1 MNNLLFIFVVLATLV
16 STSLALLFPGIQPA
30 GYAPGQV
37 LGIRVGSLTST
48 RGVLPYPFYSVK
60 TCKPSPSR
68 FKAERKKENIGE
80 LMLGYQD
87 EPSEYFVETLR
98 NFTCRKVCDTVS
110 YESAEMKNLVK
121 RIDEYYRGNMALDG
135 LPVAQETKGGPR
147 APKVILGYPLGVPS
161 KMSPTK
167 KALINNHLHFN
178 IYFNEPDVHND
189 NNEETFRIVGFHVSA
204 YSINYEDV
212 NSECDMGKSFNPSKF
227 GFLSSEG
234 ANEVSYTYSVSWI
247 PEPDILWATRWD
259 IYLKGSEVD
268 RRIHWLSLVNACTIA
283 LCLAALIAMIMIRAL
298 RRDLA
303 RYNEAI
309 TAEEAQEETG
319 WKLVHGD
326 VFRAPQQ
333 PVTLSILVA
342 SGVQLLIMSA
352 ATLAISMSG
361 FLNPQNRGGL
371 VSALILSFVCASF
384 FSGFVGAVLLKYF
397 KRQAWKN
404 AFAIAFFLPGVALAM
419 YIVMDCLH
427 WAKHSSSAVPFLTI
441 VALMSMWL
449 LCTVP
454 LTIVGAHFGYRL
466 DSIAVPTRV
475 NVIPRMV
482 PASKHG
488 VPSFAPVLI
497 GALFPFG
504 VAFVEL
510 LYILSSFWQGGVYYV
525 FGFLTCVFVIV
536 VLCTAESSIAVVYFH
551 LCNEDHN
558 WWWKSFSIGAAAGGY
573 VFLYSLY
580 FLFAVLPI
588 RQPLSMFL
596 YLGYMLMACSAISLL
611 LGSVSF
617 VAAFWFVRKIY
628 GAVKID

>member
-1 MNNLLFIFVVLATLV
+1 MRVLLFVALIACLCSSA
-16 STSLALLFPGIQPA
+16 LALFLPGINPA
-30 GYAPGQV
+30 GYTPGQI
-37 LGIRVGSLTST
+37 LGIRAGSLTST

-60 TCKPSPSR
+60 NCRPAPSR

-98 NFTCRKVCDTVS
+98 NFTCRKVCDTVT
-110 YESAEMKNLVK
+110 YNPKEMDNLVK
-121 RIDEYYRGNMALDG
+121 RINEYYRGNMALDG
-135 LPVAQETKGGPR
+135 LPVAQETRGGPR
-147 APKVILGYPLGVPS
+147 APKVILGYPLGVPA

-178 IYFNEPDVHND
+178 IYFNEPDVHTD
-189 NNEETFRIVGFHVSA
+189 NNEETFRIVGFNAAA

-212 NSECDMGKSFNPSKF
+212 NSECDMGKPFNPSKF
-227 GFLSSEG
+227 GFLTSDSTS
-234 ANEVSYTYSVSWI
+234 EVSYTYSVSWI
-247 PEPDILWATRWD
+247 PEPDVWWATRWD

-268 RRIHWLSLVNACTIA
+268 RRIHWLSLINAFTIA

-303 RYNEAI
+303 RYNDAM

-326 VFRAPQQ
+326 VFRTPQH
-333 PVTLSILVA
+333 PIALSVLVA
-342 SGVQLLIMSA
+342 SGTQLLCMST

-361 FLNPQNRGGL
+361 FLNPQNRGSL
-371 VSALILSFVCASF
+371 VSALILSFVLSSF
-384 FSGFVGAVLLKYF
+384 FSGFVGAVLLKFF

-404 AFAIAFFLPGVALAM
+404 AFAIAFFLPGAFFSM
-419 YIVMDCLH
+419 YLVMDVLH

-441 VALMSMWL
+441 VALMAMWL

-454 LTIVGAHFGYRL
+454 LTIVGAHFGYRFDGL
-466 DSIAVPTRV
+466 TVPTRV

-488 VPSFAPVLI
+488 VPAYAPILV

-510 LYILSSFWQGGVYYV
+510 LYILSSFWQGSVYYV
-525 FGFLTCVFVIV
+525 FGFLTCVFIIV
-536 VLCTAESSIAVVYFH
+536 VLCTAESSIAVIYYY
-551 LCNEDHN
+551 LCSEDHN
-558 WWWKSFSIGAAAGGY
+558 WWWKSVALGGAAGGY

-596 YLGYMLMACSAISLL
+596 YVGYMLTACSAIALL

-617 VAAFWFVRKIY
+617 VAAFWFTRKIY
-628 GAVKID
+628 AAVKID